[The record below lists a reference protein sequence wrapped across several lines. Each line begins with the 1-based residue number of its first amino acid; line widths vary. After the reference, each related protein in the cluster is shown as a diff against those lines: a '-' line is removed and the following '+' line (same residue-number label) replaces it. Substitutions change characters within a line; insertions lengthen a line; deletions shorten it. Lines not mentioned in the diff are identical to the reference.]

1 MTKGGV
7 FNQRALIYL
16 TAGLRFAR
24 QSVSSGGIVRTVLL
38 RRHTVAVVP
47 AAGLGVLGISGPAVA
62 SGTYY
67 PGPGMAVARVT
78 RPTLRAAQGS
88 ACPPA
93 QPGRMT
99 CMSIVR
105 AAQRSNRWAA
115 GGAAL
120 ANVSYGPTD
129 LQHAY
134 GLSAASAHRGNEVTV
149 AIVDAFNDP
158 LAGKD
163 LGRFRHLT
171 GLPPC
176 TKANGCLHI
185 VNQAGKTGPLPA
197 SNVGWSVEI
206 SLDLDMVSAVC
217 PKCHILLV
225 EAKNAL
231 TVNLGAAVNTAVKK
245 GAKYVSNSW
254 GGPQFSGESH
264 FSHFFN
270 HPGTVVSFASGD
282 FGFGPTFPANL
293 QYVTSIGGT
302 TLRKTTGGRGWTE
315 SVWGSATRRRGTASG
330 CSNQSKPSWQRF
342 DPPGGCT
349 RRTQN
354 DVAAVANPATG
365 VRVFDS
371 FPPPRRIGGGGTNA
385 STPLIPPTSPLARE
399 PKARPYPRAVP
410 HPG

>member
-1 MTKGGV
+1 
-7 FNQRALIYL
+7 
-16 TAGLRFAR
+16 
-24 QSVSSGGIVRTVLL
+24 
-38 RRHTVAVVP
+38 
-47 AAGLGVLGISGPAVA
+47 
-62 SGTYY
+62 
-67 PGPGMAVARVT
+67 MAVAREA
-78 RPTLRAAQGS
+78 RPTLRAGQRY

-293 QYVTSIGGT
+293 QYVTSIGGD
-302 TLRKTTGGRGWTE
+302 TLREKTGGGGGGQTGGGWGPPRGGPPLGW
-315 SVWGSATRRRGTASG
+315 VK
-330 CSNQSKPSWQRF
+330 QPKPARAAVQ
-342 DPPGGCT
+342 PPGGVAEAEETT
-349 RRTQN
+349 R
-354 DVAAVANPATG
+354 P
-365 VRVFDS
+365 
-371 FPPPRRIGGGGTNA
+371 GG
-385 STPLIPPTSPLARE
+385 
-399 PKARPYPRAVP
+399 
-410 HPG
+410 